1 MTTVKKQQ
9 KKKLDGLIFKKT
21 IQDCVQNSSN
31 ILIINLI
38 GKTLLDTEIE
48 VLKYDLKHGVATR
61 LSEVGMIVT
70 AENIWNQ
77 TEQKWLCNHYI
88 DIYDKQCSNDE
99 KKINV
104 IKQLCEKHM
113 ILKPDKGKWVVIMNK
128 VDYHDAMNRF
138 FMA

>member
-1 MTTVKKQQ
+1 MKAQVTKNSVNCYINKKMTTVKKQQ

-48 VLKYDLKHGVATR
+48 VLKYDLKHGVATS

-77 TEQKWLCNHYI
+77 IEQK
-88 DIYDKQCSNDE
+88 
-99 KKINV
+99 
-104 IKQLCEKHM
+104 
-113 ILKPDKGKWVVIMNK
+113 
-128 VDYHDAMNRF
+128 
-138 FMA
+138 